1 VLVIDD
7 ADGKSLG
14 VMGLAEAMTEAR
26 KRGFDLVEVNPAANP
41 PVCKILDYGKYLYNL
56 SKKEKDTKK
65 NATATKLKELN
76 FHMNIDEHDYGVKM
90 RHAEEFMWKGMK
102 VKMTLKFRGRE
113 NMHHEIG
120 MNLIRRMR
128 ADLSH
133 IGVADT
139 EPKLIGKSI
148 NLMLSPLPA
157 RKRVRKF
164 SNEDEPAQEEESN
177 DSPPAN
183 GTTPDGSPPHLNGK
197 N

>member
-1 VLVIDD
+1 
-7 ADGKSLG
+7 
-14 VMGLAEAMTEAR
+14 MTQAR
-26 KRGFDLVEVNPAANP
+26 RRELDLVEVNPAANP
-41 PVCKILDYGKYLYNL
+41 PVCKILDYGKYLYDL
-56 SKKEKDTKK
+56 AKREKDTKK
-65 NATATKLKELN
+65 NAAATKLKELN

-102 VKMTLKFRGRE
+102 VKLQLKFRGRE
-113 NMHHEIG
+113 MMHQDIG

-128 ADLSH
+128 SDLSQ

-164 SNEDEPAQEEESN
+164 SHEDEPAHEEESQ
-177 DSPPAN
+177 DSAPPAKAPATEPAPALSGN
-183 GTTPDGSPPHLNGK
+183 K
-197 N
+197 

>member
-1 VLVIDD
+1 
-7 ADGKSLG
+7 
-14 VMGLAEAMTEAR
+14 MGLAEAMTEAR

-56 SKKEKDTKK
+56 AKKEKDTKK
-65 NATATKLKELN
+65 NSSATKLKELN

-102 VKMTLKFRGRE
+102 VKLQLKFRGRE
-113 NMHHEIG
+113 MMHQDIG

-128 ADLSH
+128 ADLSQ
-133 IGVADT
+133 IGIADT

-164 SNEDEPAQEEESN
+164 SVDNDEAAEEEESHQ
-177 DSPPAN
+177 DTPP
-183 GTTPDGSPPHLNGK
+183 GTTPPESAPDLNGTK
-197 N
+197 

>member
-1 VLVIDD
+1 
-7 ADGKSLG
+7 
-14 VMGLAEAMTEAR
+14 MGLAEGMTEAR
-26 KRGFDLVEVNPAANP
+26 KRGLDLVEVNPAANP
-41 PVCKILDYGKYLYNL
+41 PVCKILDYGKYIYNL

-102 VKMTLKFRGRE
+102 VKLQLKFRGRE
-113 NMHHEIG
+113 MMHQDIG

-128 ADLSH
+128 ADLNQ

-164 SNEDEPAQEEESN
+164 SVEDDGPAEDEVSDDATPETAPSESAPA
-177 DSPPAN
+177 
-183 GTTPDGSPPHLNGK
+183 LNGNK
-197 N
+197 

>member
-1 VLVIDD
+1 LVIVD

-26 KRGFDLVEVNPAANP
+26 KRGLDLVEVSPAANP
-41 PVCKILDYGKYLYNL
+41 PVCKILDYGKYLYTL
-56 SKKEKDTKK
+56 AKKEKDTKK
-65 NATATKLKELN
+65 NASASKLKELN
-76 FHMNIDEHDYGVKM
+76 FHMNIDEHDYSVKM

-102 VKMTLKFRGRE
+102 VKLQLKFRGRE
-113 NMHHEIG
+113 MMHQDIG

-128 ADLSH
+128 ADLSQ

-148 NLMLSPLPA
+148 NLMLSPLPV

-164 SNEDEPAQEEESN
+164 SEEDEPAQEEGSQ
-177 DSPPAN
+177 DSPPE
-183 GTTPDGSPPHLNGK
+183 TPTSSAPALNGK
-197 N
+197 P

>member
-1 VLVIDD
+1 
-7 ADGKSLG
+7 
-14 VMGLAEAMTEAR
+14 MGLAEAMTEAR
-26 KRGFDLVEVNPAANP
+26 KLGLDLVEVNPAANP

-65 NATATKLKELN
+65 NSSATKLKELN

-102 VKMTLKFRGRE
+102 VKLGLKFRGRE
-113 NMHHEIG
+113 MMHQDIG

-128 ADLSH
+128 SDLAE

-139 EPKLIGKSI
+139 EPKLVGKSI
-148 NLMLSPLPA
+148 NLMLSPLPV

-164 SNEDEPAQEEESN
+164 SQEDEPAQEEESQ
-177 DSPPAN
+177 DSTPEKDGDQPPSA
-183 GTTPDGSPPHLNGK
+183 SNGK
-197 N
+197 H

>member
-1 VLVIDD
+1 MVIVDSD
-7 ADGKSLG
+7 SKSLG

-56 SKKEKDTKK
+56 AKKEKDTKK
-65 NATATKLKELN
+65 NSSATKLKELN

-102 VKMTLKFRGRE
+102 VKLQLKFRGRE
-113 NMHHEIG
+113 MMHQDIG

-128 ADLSH
+128 SDLSG

-164 SNEDEPAQEEESN
+164 SVDDDEAAEDEVSHDAAPAKVPQE
-177 DSPPAN
+177 PAPALSGN
-183 GTTPDGSPPHLNGK
+183 K
-197 N
+197 

>member
-1 VLVIDD
+1 LVIVDSD
-7 ADGKSLG
+7 SKSLG

-56 SKKEKDTKK
+56 AKKEKDTKK
-65 NATATKLKELN
+65 NSSATKLKELN

-102 VKMTLKFRGRE
+102 VKLQLKFRGRE
-113 NMHHEIG
+113 MMHQDIG

-128 ADLSH
+128 SDLSLVG
-133 IGVADT
+133 IADT

-164 SNEDEPAQEEESN
+164 SVEDDEVAEDEVSQDAAPATAPKE
-177 DSPPAN
+177 PA
-183 GTTPDGSPPHLNGK
+183 PALNG
-197 N
+197 NI

>member
-1 VLVIDD
+1 
-7 ADGKSLG
+7 
-14 VMGLAEAMTEAR
+14 MGLAEAMTEAR

-41 PVCKILDYGKYLYNL
+41 PVCKILDYGKFKYNL
-56 SKKEKDTKK
+56 DKKEKDTKK
-65 NATATKLKELN
+65 NSSATKLKELN

-102 VKMTLKFRGRE
+102 VKLQLKFRGRE
-113 NMHHEIG
+113 MMHQDIG

-128 ADLSH
+128 ADLSQ

-164 SNEDEPAQEEESN
+164 SHEDEPAHEEESH
-177 DSPPAN
+177 DSPAPATAPKEPAPALSGN
-183 GTTPDGSPPHLNGK
+183 K
-197 N
+197 

>member
-1 VLVIDD
+1 MVID

-14 VMGLAEAMTEAR
+14 VLGLAEAMTQAR
-26 KRGFDLVEVNPAANP
+26 RRDLDLVEVNPAANP
-41 PVCKILDYGKYLYNL
+41 PVCKILDYGKYLYDL
-56 SKKEKDTKK
+56 AKREKDARK

-102 VKMTLKFRGRE
+102 VKLQLKFRGRE
-113 NMHHEIG
+113 MMHQDIG

-128 ADLSH
+128 ADLSQ

-164 SNEDEPAQEEESN
+164 SSEDEPAQEEVTDHAETAPARPPTESA
-177 DSPPAN
+177 PA
-183 GTTPDGSPPHLNGK
+183 LNGK
-197 N
+197 T